1 MQNCAEIS
9 VLNTHL
15 RRKLASLPA
24 IEQAKGIIMSLRRC
38 DEDTA
43 FGELVHASQNSNR
56 RLRDIAVALVAYTAR
71 QPAPHSDRAL
81 EEIVARYWGQ
91 RRIAPVCREESTA
104 VDGPEPFPRQS

>member
-1 MQNCAEIS
+1 MQDCAEVS
-9 VLNTHL
+9 ALNTHL

-56 RLRDIAVALVAYTAR
+56 LLRDIAVALVAYTAR
-71 QPAPHSDRAL
+71 QPAPRSDRAL
-81 EEIVARYWGQ
+81 EEIVALYWGQ
-91 RRIAPVCREESTA
+91 RRIAPVCRGETSA
-104 VDGPEPFPRQS
+104 VDAPELGPPRA